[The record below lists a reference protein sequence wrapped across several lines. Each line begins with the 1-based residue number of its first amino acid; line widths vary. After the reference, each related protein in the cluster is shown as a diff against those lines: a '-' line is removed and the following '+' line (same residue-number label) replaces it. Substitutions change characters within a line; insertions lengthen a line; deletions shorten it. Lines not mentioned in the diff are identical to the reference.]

1 MGTGAWRG
9 SRRLRRV
16 TLAVLCAVAASAFTA
31 CGSGDFANDP
41 RPPSP
46 ILVGVKVDSE
56 RVSVS
61 PSNFGAGLVSFSVT
75 NSADAPIR
83 LRLSG
88 PATASSAPIKPG
100 EPGSL
105 QAELPEGDYRASAV
119 GAASAAAGKFTVG
132 KQRPS
137 SRDKL
142 LLP

>member
-1 MGTGAWRG
+1 VAAAA
-9 SRRLRRV
+9 LC
-16 TLAVLCAVAASAFTA
+16 VLAASALGA

-46 ILVGVKVDSE
+46 ILVGVKVDAE
-56 RVSVS
+56 QVSVS
-61 PSNFGAGLVSFSVT
+61 PDNFGAGLVSFAIT
-75 NSADAPIR
+75 NLAKSPIR
-83 LRLSG
+83 VQLSG
-88 PATASSAPIKPG
+88 PSKASSTLIKPG

-105 QAELPEGDYRASAV
+105 RAQLPEGDYRASAV
-119 GAASAAAGKFTVG
+119 GAITPTEARFTVG

>member
-9 SRRLRRV
+9 SRRARRAA
-16 TLAVLCAVAASAFTA
+16 LAALCVVVASALTA

-46 ILVGVKVDSE
+46 ILVGVKVDAE
-56 RVSVS
+56 QVAVS
-61 PSNFGAGLVSFSVT
+61 PENFGAGLVTFSVT
-75 NSADAPIR
+75 NSAESPIR

-88 PATASSAPIKPG
+88 PTTVSSALIKPG

-105 QAELPEGDYRASAV
+105 KAELPEGDYRASAV
-119 GAASAAAGKFTVG
+119 GAVTAADGTFTVG